1 MPTVETTCLR
11 KKRDCSLYSHYCDW
25 RCNARKSSDRM
36 NLLSGLHRC
45 RSKSIE
51 FKRDDFFFFFG
62 REISPNRAPRTRKNK
77 YFRENS
83 ERKNADIKIHANK
96 LFVHRIESI
105 TKVGIKY
112 FPRRNNKKKQGENI
126 ACVREFEGDFAVEKT
141 CRTTASFENV
151 IYILFHYL
159 PRIRTQKRK
168 RKKNKISPLPF
179 YPLVSVIHSV
189 YP

>member
-51 FKRDDFFFFFG
+51 FKRDDFFFFFSDAKFLPIAH
-62 REISPNRAPRTRKNK
+62 RERGKINIFGKTARG
-77 YFRENS
+77 
-83 ERKNADIKIHANK
+83 KNADIKIHANK

-159 PRIRTQKRK
+159 PRIRTQKGK

-179 YPLVSVIHSV
+179 YPLVR
-189 YP
+189 